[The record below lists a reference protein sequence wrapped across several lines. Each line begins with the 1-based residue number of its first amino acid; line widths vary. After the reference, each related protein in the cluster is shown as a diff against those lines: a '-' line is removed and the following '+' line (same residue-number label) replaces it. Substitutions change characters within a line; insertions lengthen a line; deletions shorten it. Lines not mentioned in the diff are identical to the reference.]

1 MNDTYIIN
9 LLLQSTPEN
18 PIIIIIPSLIMI
30 SFENFP
36 DNANALSKMTPR
48 SNEALKR
55 TGFKFDDL
63 LLRTPE
69 EINAKY
75 GDGITDKALI
85 DKRVA
90 HHEEKR
96 KAKIDHLRMVRAEV
110 VEEEQKG
117 LWNSQSVTLSPLRR
131 RRPSWSAQTPE

>member
-1 MNDTYIIN
+1 
-9 LLLQSTPEN
+9 
-18 PIIIIIPSLIMI
+18 MI
-30 SFENFP
+30 SFDNFP
-36 DNANALSKMTPR
+36 ETLSTFSKLTPR

-63 LLRTPE
+63 LVRSPE

-75 GDGITDKALI
+75 GDNITEKALI

-96 KAKIDHLRMVRAEV
+96 RAKLDHLRAVRAEV
-110 VEEEQKG
+110 V
-117 LWNSQSVTLSPLRR
+117 
-131 RRPSWSAQTPE
+131 